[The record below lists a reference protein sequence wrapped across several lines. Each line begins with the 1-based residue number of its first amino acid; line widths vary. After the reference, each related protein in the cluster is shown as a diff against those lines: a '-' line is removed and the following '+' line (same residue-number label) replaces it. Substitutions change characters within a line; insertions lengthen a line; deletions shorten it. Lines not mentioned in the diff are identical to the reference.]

1 MGKPILCAGN
11 RCTTPYF
18 FDKVMVNLYS
28 VEELCYCLMQDA
40 YIIDQDIMSE
50 NLVEWIRNECGLT
63 ELANNLTTVIR
74 QKGSASAFVELI
86 LEYCSF
92 YDQEHINEVLQLIRD
107 NAHLSQ
113 YEKSKAKAD
122 YFLDRKKYQ
131 VAITKYLELLE
142 TIPQSEKK
150 VLAAIHFNLGN
161 CYAGLFQFK
170 LAAGAY
176 RQSYQLD
183 NQEDAVIRYLLSIR
197 MYTSQEEYLNFAL
210 EHPEL
215 QQVAGKV
222 EKLVGQYAG
231 AFETTEQYRMLFTLK
246 VCREEGS
253 DMAGNAAPYYE
264 EVEKHSKRLK
274 RAYREMVTGNGLV

>member
-1 MGKPILCAGN
+1 MCAGTEC
-11 RCTTPYF
+11 RAPYF

-50 NLVEWIRNECGLT
+50 KLVDWLKNECGLT
-63 ELANNLTTVIR
+63 ELAASLTTVIR

-92 YDQEHINEVLQLIRD
+92 YEQERINEVLEVIKD
-107 NAHLSQ
+107 NANLSQ

-122 YFLDRKKYQ
+122 YFLDHKKYQ
-131 VAITKYLELLE
+131 VAIAKYLELVE
-142 TIPQSEKK
+142 QIPDSEKK
-150 VLAAIHFNLGN
+150 VLAAIYFNLGN

-170 LAAGAY
+170 MAAGAY
-176 RQSYQLD
+176 RQSFQLNND
-183 NQEDAVIRYLLSIR
+183 EDAIMRYLLSIR
-197 MYTSQEEYLNFAL
+197 MYTTQAEYLDFAL
-210 EHPEL
+210 AHPEL
-215 QQVAGKV
+215 SEYAEKV
-222 EKLVGQYAG
+222 EQMVGRSTG

-246 VCREEGS
+246 VCREDGG
-253 DMAGNAAPYYE
+253 DMAGSSSSYYD

-274 RAYREMVTGNGLV
+274 RAYREMVTGNGLA

>member
-1 MGKPILCAGN
+1 MRAGN
-11 RCTTPYF
+11 ECLAPYF

-50 NLVEWIRNECGLT
+50 KLVDWLKNECGLT
-63 ELANNLTTVIR
+63 ELAASLTTVIR

-92 YDQEHINEVLQLIRD
+92 YEQERINEVLEVIKE
-107 NAHLSQ
+107 NANLSQ

-122 YFLDRKKYQ
+122 YFLDHKKYQ
-131 VAITKYLELLE
+131 VAIAKYLELLE
-142 TIPQSEKK
+142 QIPASEKK

-176 RQSYQLD
+176 RQSFQLD
-183 NQEDAVIRYLLSIR
+183 NDEQAIMRYLLAIR
-197 MYTSQEEYLNFAL
+197 MYTPQTEYLEFAL

-215 QQVAGKV
+215 KEYAEQV
-222 EKLVGQYAG
+222 ERMVGRSTG
-231 AFETTEQYRMLFTLK
+231 AFETTDQYRMLFTLK
-246 VCREEGS
+246 VCREDGS
-253 DMAGNAAPYYE
+253 GMAGSVPYYD
-264 EVEKHSKRLK
+264 EVEKHSSRLK
-274 RAYREMVTGNGLV
+274 RAYREMVTGNGLA